1 MNRTPSPSDRD
12 PWNGQPI
19 TEWMQGY
26 QRGDDLKQHDLWK
39 AVSGIILNYAHKQLK
54 TRPTIDGADG
64 IANEAFYQL
73 LKGLRADT
81 FNHLKN
87 RHDLLIILLELC
99 KRRAT
104 DSKRRGSAKKRGEGK
119 VLSGGHFDEADQY
132 ARVPGRKMQPDEEII
147 VEESFHELVELVF
160 KRYRDRPEIEIFE
173 CAYIEGMSDAEIF
186 RKELKD
192 QSGKRLGI
200 GLIRRRRIEMLEFLK
215 RQECE
220 EE

>member
-1 MNRTPSPSDRD
+1 
-12 PWNGQPI
+12 
-19 TEWMQGY
+19 
-26 QRGDDLKQHDLWK
+26 
-39 AVSGIILNYAHKQLK
+39 
-54 TRPTIDGADG
+54 
-64 IANEAFYQL
+64 
-73 LKGLRADT
+73 
-81 FNHLKN
+81 
-87 RHDLLIILLELC
+87 
-99 KRRAT
+99 
-104 DSKRRGSAKKRGEGK
+104 
-119 VLSGGHFDEADQY
+119 
-132 ARVPGRKMQPDEEII
+132 MQPDEEII

-200 GLIRRRRIEMLEFLK
+200 GQIRRRRIAMLEFLK